1 VNLQQRLPLPTVE
14 NPFAQVK
21 FIFQTVAGV
30 KYSSSTK
37 QNYLNGCTFYLKFL
51 EATKNYDSTLED
63 DPRFYLKKHWD
74 EFSLLKVEQYLSETN
89 IKGTIGYLTSHTVI
103 GYISSIRK
111 VMEYAFFHNLCSTK
125 DFFDITVINGERETN
140 IRESYSKREYDDI
153 SGMLNVELKFVYKL
167 LTRKGYQKTG
177 VGRDPRVVPKKGIPK
192 GTKICGYGW
201 KEIDNVRWYF
211 ENVMNCQA
219 LVGTS
224 ENKKKY
230 NNFFSNTTNKF
241 KHLGGLNGI
250 YKEWGVT
257 SLLNAEVIM
266 PLAIKLIAETGLNPE
281 SLWDLD
287 VDCYQQTHPLS
298 NVPYIKYFKRRSN
311 GGKELHIS
319 SGGDSIETKEFREH
333 QARVIKKTIEQLQK
347 ITMPIREIAPEK
359 IKSKLFIYQSNSTKN
374 FGEIK
379 VLNAK
384 ASSVWCNKMVSK
396 YKLKGDDGQKLELN
410 LARFRPTRITRL
422 VELGVDFFEIQHE
435 AGHRNIST
443 TFQYLSKNRLDLKAK
458 DETNSA
464 LQYITENRIWAKK
477 ENPSYAENG
486 VVNPNVIYKG
496 IMCDCKNPYD
506 PPKEVKRLRGYQE
519 NQSCNR
525 YNMCLFCHNVIIFK
539 RHLPLIASYRNQIET
554 ALAIHNGEIPNEF
567 LYKQTLDVINSILD
581 PDKSEF
587 SEEDI
592 KLALETAETI
602 DVMIDSTIYKPVV
615 DE

>member
-1 VNLQQRLPLPTVE
+1 MNLQRRLPLPTVE

-21 FIFQTVAGV
+21 FIFQTVAGI

-37 QNYLNGCTFYLKFL
+37 RNYLNGCTFYLKFL
-51 EATKNYDSTLED
+51 ESTKNYDITLEE

-89 IKGTIGYLTSHTVI
+89 IKGTIGYLTSHTIV

-111 VMEYAFFHNLCSTK
+111 VMKYAFFHDLCSTQ
-125 DFFDITVINGERETN
+125 DFFDIRMVNGERETN

-177 VGRDPRVVPKKGIPK
+177 VGRDPRVVPKKGIPR

-211 ENVMNCQA
+211 ENIMNCQA
-219 LVGTS
+219 LVGTP

-230 NNFFSNTTNKF
+230 NNFFANTTNKF

-287 VDCYQQTHPLS
+287 VDCYQQSHPLS

-333 QARVIKKTIEQLQK
+333 QARVIKKTIEQLKK
-347 ITMPIREIAPEK
+347 ITVPIREFAPEK
-359 IKSKLFIYQSNSTKN
+359 IKNKLFIYQSNSQKD
-374 FGEIK
+374 FGETKLLNTK
-379 VLNAK
+379 V
-384 ASSVWCNKMVSK
+384 SSSWCNKMVNK
-396 YKLKGDDGQKLELN
+396 YKLKGEEGQKLELN

-422 VELGVDFFEIQHE
+422 VELGIDFFEIQHE
-435 AGHRNIST
+435 AGHRNIT
-443 TFQYLSKNRLDLKAK
+443 TTLRYLSKNRLDLRAK

-464 LQYITENRIWAKK
+464 LQYISENRIWAKK
-477 ENPSYAENG
+477 ENPSYAEND
-486 VVNPNVIYKG
+486 VVGSNVIYKG

-506 PPKEVKRLRGYQE
+506 PPKEVKRLKGYQE

-554 ALAIHNGEIPNEF
+554 ALAIQNGEIPNEF

-581 PDKSEF
+581 PEKSEF

-602 DVMIDSTIYKPVV
+602 DVMIDGTIYKPVV
-615 DE
+615 DQ